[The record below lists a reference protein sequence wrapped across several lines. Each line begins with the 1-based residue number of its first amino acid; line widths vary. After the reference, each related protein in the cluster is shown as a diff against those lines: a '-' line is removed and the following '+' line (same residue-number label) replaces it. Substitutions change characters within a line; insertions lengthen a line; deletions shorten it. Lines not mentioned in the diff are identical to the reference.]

1 MYNDPLIKI
10 KRTIKPNFVLTF
22 KPLTETHIKGHF
34 EAKSG
39 FWNCFQF
46 ACEKNTNSE
55 WVRRELGVLRRRLE
69 RKN

>member
-1 MYNDPLIKI
+1 MYLIKI

-22 KPLTETHIKGHF
+22 KPLNETHIKGHF
-34 EAKSG
+34 EEKKG
-39 FWNCFQF
+39 FWHCCQF

-55 WVRRELGVLRRRLE
+55 CVRRELGAIRRRLE